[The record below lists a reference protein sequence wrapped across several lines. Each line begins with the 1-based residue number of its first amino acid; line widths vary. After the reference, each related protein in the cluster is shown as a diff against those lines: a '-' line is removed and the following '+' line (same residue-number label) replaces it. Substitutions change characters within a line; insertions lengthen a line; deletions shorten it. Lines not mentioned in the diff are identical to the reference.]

1 MTKTIGERIK
11 ELRNK
16 LNLSADDLALRIG
29 KNRSTIY
36 RYENSNI
43 EKLPVSILE
52 PLARALET
60 TPAYIMG
67 ISEDKA
73 SSELTEKI
81 IKVVSKLNKENQN
94 KTHQYAT
101 NLLNFQNRTV
111 KEVSVKCKVE
121 KLTEVFVTEKVAA
134 GIGYCYGNNEVV
146 PYYTDRDDLMPYD
159 MATLVFGDSME
170 PELLDGD
177 VILLQQGYDN
187 VNGDIYV
194 IDYDGKSYVKKLYN
208 DGNRFVLKS
217 INKKYSDIIIY
228 TSDIQDTYFNIVGKV
243 VDSFTPIE
251 K

>member
-1 MTKTIGERIK
+1 MVKTIGERIK
-11 ELRNK
+11 ELRIK
-16 LNLSADDLALRIG
+16 LNLSADDLAKLIG

-43 EKLPVSILE
+43 EKLPVPILE
-52 PLARALET
+52 PLAKALQT

-67 ISEDKA
+67 ISENTSTDILTDK
-73 SSELTEKI
+73 I
-81 IKVVSKLNKENQN
+81 NNIVVKLNKENQD
-94 KTHQYAT
+94 KTYQYAK
-101 NLLNFQNRTV
+101 NLLHFQNRAV
-111 KEVSVKCKVE
+111 QEVSIQYKPKE
-121 KLTEVFVTEKVAA
+121 LTEILVTEKVAA
-134 GIGYCYGNNEVV
+134 GVGYYYGNNEVT
-146 PYYTDRDDLMPYD
+146 PFYTDRDDLMQYD
-159 MATLVFGDSME
+159 MATRVFGDSME

-177 VILLQQGYDN
+177 IILLKQGYDN

-194 IDYDGKSYVKKLYN
+194 IDYDGRSYVKKLYN